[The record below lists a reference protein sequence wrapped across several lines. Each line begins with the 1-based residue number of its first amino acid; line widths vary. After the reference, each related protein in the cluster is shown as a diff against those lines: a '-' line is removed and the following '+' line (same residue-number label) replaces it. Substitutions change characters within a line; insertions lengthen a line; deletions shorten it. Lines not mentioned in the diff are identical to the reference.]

1 MPPERPAGSASRR
14 QAFAPLFGELL
25 RIRRRNHSP
34 LPPAAPTRTG
44 GAGTPKVPGRSW
56 WEGEGGGAAE
66 PGRQVRPSVRLSFF
80 PPSLRFPSLPPPSR
94 FCFFFWLKTPSGS
107 GGAGSGSAAFTE
119 PSGGAPVPIISNHLP
134 ISHHLPSQFPHLH
147 LPIISHHLPSPR
159 LSAPVALLRQP
170 HPGDLPN

>member
-1 MPPERPAGSASRR
+1 MRAQMRIGYEKGSIIVLLSQMRNWGTAKTRARSCTAAGCAQPPSMWAASPGLAVPPERPAGSASRR
-14 QAFAPLFGELL
+14 QALAPLFGELL

-94 FCFFFWLKTPSGS
+94 FVFFFFL
-107 GGAGSGSAAFTE
+107 A
-119 PSGGAPVPIISNHLP
+119 
-134 ISHHLPSQFPHLH
+134 
-147 LPIISHHLPSPR
+147 
-159 LSAPVALLRQP
+159 
-170 HPGDLPN
+170 